1 MFYAPMW
8 RLINDLDQGMMIK
21 SCCNL
26 LKKSFLVRLLFLL
39 GVFSSSLA
47 QAQTFP
53 NFTGPAALVSG
64 TALSQGAVY
73 RYTSVLPGIDALVT
87 LALFS
92 GTTPAMVSLDDDATN
107 APRFQPVITCAGNA
121 GARECFI
128 RFDFAFVQTTT
139 TTPATVYGLVVSAQD
154 VDGNGVTNG
163 TREFIEFTG
172 ASSVTLGTSTTTLV
186 AGTPTSGGIRF
197 DQSSALNTQ
206 AGIGTGNQFE
216 AYAHYTSGLTGFSI
230 IGGNII
236 GAAGCDSATAACQR
250 QNSYTFLPIDSD
262 VPSLT
267 VRKVTTGGTGTFSF
281 SGTNGWATQ
290 PVSTAAAG
298 ATVTSQSEALL
309 APLTATTLTEAAP
322 FGFSLESINCIGLA
336 AGGTVT
342 YTVNGTNGGSAA
354 FNAAAT
360 AAGTVAAPTN
370 IVCTFTNRKLAA
382 NLAITKTN
390 GVNSVLAGS
399 TVTYTITATN
409 SGPDSAA
416 GALVRDTPSAGL
428 NCVSVTC
435 ASTAANMCPAASLPF
450 SSLNSGVL
458 ISPNFP
464 AGSTATF
471 FVTCGIT
478 ATGL

>member
-186 AGTPTSGGIRF
+186 AGTRP
-197 DQSSALNTQ
+197 QAESALTSP
-206 AGIGTGNQFE
+206 
-216 AYAHYTSGLTGFSI
+216 AH
-230 IGGNII
+230 
-236 GAAGCDSATAACQR
+236 
-250 QNSYTFLPIDSD
+250 
-262 VPSLT
+262 
-267 VRKVTTGGTGTFSF
+267 
-281 SGTNGWATQ
+281 
-290 PVSTAAAG
+290 
-298 ATVTSQSEALL
+298 
-309 APLTATTLTEAAP
+309 
-322 FGFSLESINCIGLA
+322 
-336 AGGTVT
+336 
-342 YTVNGTNGGSAA
+342 
-354 FNAAAT
+354 
-360 AAGTVAAPTN
+360 
-370 IVCTFTNRKLAA
+370 
-382 NLAITKTN
+382 
-390 GVNSVLAGS
+390 
-399 TVTYTITATN
+399 
-409 SGPDSAA
+409 
-416 GALVRDTPSAGL
+416 
-428 NCVSVTC
+428 
-435 ASTAANMCPAASLPF
+435 
-450 SSLNSGVL
+450 
-458 ISPNFP
+458 
-464 AGSTATF
+464 
-471 FVTCGIT
+471 
-478 ATGL
+478 